1 LTSREIATLM
11 ARLGAESLR
20 AHMIGDPVLTKR
32 YGFVVA
38 RRGGLWC
45 YSSTKFGAGVF
56 NHVSGYGTFAPAT
69 QASIDAVLRYYDGL
83 GEPANVEVML
93 PVVTPSA
100 RALLKRN
107 GFRPEGILFQCHVR
121 TTARPPRAHEVR
133 GLEITR
139 AQSRDASRYAKLATR
154 GFGGGGQISEV
165 FERGWTR
172 QIRSGRRMAAFIG
185 RVNGRDAGTGVIL
198 LRPKIAG
205 LYSGSV
211 MRRYR
216 GRGIQNAMIAAR
228 LAHGWARGVRTFYS
242 WTDPDSSSADNL
254 RDEGFRTRFEVHWY
268 TRALSSVRGVR
279 AAAEIPG

>member
-20 AHMIGDPVLTKR
+20 AHMLGDPLLTKR

-45 YSSTKFGAGVF
+45 YSSTKLDAGVF
-56 NHVSGYGTFAPAT
+56 NHVSGYGTFGPAT
-69 QASIDAVLRYYDGL
+69 QRSIDAVLRYYDEL

-93 PVVTPSA
+93 PAVTPSA

-107 GFRPEGILFQCHVR
+107 GFRAEGILFQCHVR
-121 TTARPPRAHEVR
+121 TTARRPRTREVR
-133 GLEITR
+133 DLEIVR
-139 AQSRDASRYAKLATR
+139 ARPRDASRYAKLATR
-154 GFGGGGQISEV
+154 GFGGGGRISEV

-172 QIRSGRRMAAFIG
+172 QLRAGRRIAAFIG
-185 RVNGRDAGTGVIL
+185 RVAGRDAATGVIL

-211 MRRYR
+211 LQRYR

-228 LAHGWARGVRTFYS
+228 LAHGWVHGVRTFYS
-242 WTDPDSSSADNL
+242 WSDPESVSAHNL

-268 TRALSSVRGVR
+268 TRAR
-279 AAAEIPG
+279 

>member
-1 LTSREIATLM
+1 M

-20 AHMIGDPVLTKR
+20 AHMLGDPLLTKR

-45 YSSTKFGAGVF
+45 YSSTTFGASVF
-56 NHVSGYGTFAPAT
+56 NHVSGYVTFAPAT
-69 QASIDAVLRYYDGL
+69 QRSIDAVLRYYDGL

-93 PVVTPSA
+93 PTVTQSA

-107 GFRPEGILFQCHVR
+107 GFRAEGVLFQCHVR
-121 TTARPPRAHEVR
+121 TSARPPRRHVVR
-133 GLEITR
+133 GLEIER
-139 AQSRDASRYAKLATR
+139 ASARDAARYAKLATR
-154 GFGGGGQISEV
+154 GFGGGGRISEV

-185 RVNGRDAGTGVIL
+185 RVSGRDAATGVIL
-198 LRPKIAG
+198 VRPKIAG

-211 MRRYR
+211 LRQYR

-228 LAHGWARGVRTFYS
+228 VAYGWARGVRTFYS
-242 WTDPDSSSADNL
+242 WSDPDSVSARNL

-268 TRALSSVRGVR
+268 TRSG
-279 AAAEIPG
+279 